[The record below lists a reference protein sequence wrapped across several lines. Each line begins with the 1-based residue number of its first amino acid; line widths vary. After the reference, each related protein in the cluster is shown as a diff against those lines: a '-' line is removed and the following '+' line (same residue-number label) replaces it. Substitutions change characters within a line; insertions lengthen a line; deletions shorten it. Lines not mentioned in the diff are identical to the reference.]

1 MTRDLFLMAASL
13 FTWGIGEGMFLYFQ
27 PIYLEKLGA
36 SPVAIG
42 GILGAIGMIM
52 AFTQLPAGYLA
63 DRFGRRPLIWV
74 SWVTGCIATL
84 LMAVASSLNIF
95 IVGILLYGFTGFVM
109 PPMNS
114 YITHARGKW
123 SVARALTFGSAAYN
137 LGAVAGPVIGG
148 RLAEAFSLKMIY
160 SVAAV
165 IFVVSTIIIFFISRQ
180 PVEVHPDQEP
190 RSQLLKNSRFLVLL
204 GMISFT
210 IFATYL
216 PQPLAPNF
224 LQNERGISLSTIG
237 ILGSLGCLGNA
248 LLVFTLGRLK
258 TRWGYLVG
266 QLAVLSFSVI
276 LWLNTGLPWFMVGYF
291 LLGGFKAIRALSLAL
306 VRTLIHGSHMGTAYG
321 MIDTAS
327 SIAIILSP
335 ALAGLL
341 YQGNPSLIF
350 STSTVLIVISILVA
364 LWIIPRHTEQAADT
378 RVVADARLDEIPE
391 N

>member
-1 MTRDLFLMAASL
+1 
-13 FTWGIGEGMFLYFQ
+13 
-27 PIYLEKLGA
+27 
-36 SPVAIG
+36 
-42 GILGAIGMIM
+42 
-52 AFTQLPAGYLA
+52 
-63 DRFGRRPLIWV
+63 
-74 SWVTGCIATL
+74 
-84 LMAVASSLNIF
+84 
-95 IVGILLYGFTGFVM
+95 
-109 PPMNS
+109 
-114 YITHARGKW
+114 
-123 SVARALTFGSAAYN
+123 
-137 LGAVAGPVIGG
+137 
-148 RLAEAFSLKMIY
+148 
-160 SVAAV
+160 
-165 IFVVSTIIIFFISRQ
+165 
-180 PVEVHPDQEP
+180 
-190 RSQLLKNSRFLVLL
+190 
-204 GMISFT
+204 
-210 IFATYL
+210 
-216 PQPLAPNF
+216 
-224 LQNERGISLSTIG
+224 
-237 ILGSLGCLGNA
+237 LGNA

-378 RVVADARLDEIPE
+378 CVVADARLDEIPE